1 MTLRVTLTALLLCI
15 PTAFAQ
21 APDPCATAPQS
32 CATLI
37 QTHATSQA
45 RLPNT
50 AVDVFVGL
58 SASGKDLVETQRNLA
73 AKSSSLVAYLRT
85 QQVQR
90 LITARVSFAP
100 DTKYERS
107 GPEKTVGY
115 SGSSR
120 ISFRTTPDKL
130 ADLLAGVLSNG
141 ANSIESTTFTPT
153 EEEIAKARRELS
165 ADATKTA
172 VAQAESI
179 ANAAGMKVVSIR
191 NIAVDTDSS
200 PTFQTSQLEV
210 NGMMGYADK
219 LRAPQPVETAS
230 GDEQLSIRV
239 NITAAA
245 SR

>member
-1 MTLRVTLTALLLCI
+1 MSLRVTLTALLLCL

-37 QTHATSQA
+37 QTHATSQT

-50 AVDVFVGL
+50 SVDVFVGL
-58 SASGKDLVETQRNLA
+58 SASGKDLVETQRSLA
-73 AKSSSLVAYLRT
+73 AKSNSLIAYLRT

-90 LITARVSFAP
+90 LITARVSFSP
-100 DTKYERS
+100 DTKYDRS

-115 SGSSR
+115 SASSR

-165 ADATKTA
+165 ADATRTA

-191 NIAVDTDSS
+191 NIAVDTDSN
-200 PTFQTSQLEV
+200 PIFQTSQLEV
-210 NGMMGYADK
+210 NGMMDFK
-219 LRAPQPVETAS
+219 KDRAPMPVETAS

-245 SR
+245 SH